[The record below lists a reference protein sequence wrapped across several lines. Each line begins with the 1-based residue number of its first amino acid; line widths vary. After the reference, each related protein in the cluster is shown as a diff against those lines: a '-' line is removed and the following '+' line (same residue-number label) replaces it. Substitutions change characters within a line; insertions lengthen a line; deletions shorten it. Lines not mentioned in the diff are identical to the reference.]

1 MQAGIAW
8 ALLRAD
14 GEGYTI
20 EAGCDT
26 TGVVERM
33 YSVHDLLTSRW
44 LPQAHSYSTRFREGS
59 FQQDQQMS
67 LNGEDF
73 VVKRSQKYPEG
84 WRSQED
90 HYNGEATVEDP
101 VSAFYRLRNEA
112 LLPGG
117 TVVFPLFTGRRT
129 VNLVAHIGKECEI
142 SGKRVLKVDVS
153 TAHNGDMQG
162 KLTVFI
168 SADENRLPVQVVVQT
183 RAGPVYATLI
193 KRTFA
198 H

>member
-8 ALLRAD
+8 ALLHAE

-33 YSVHDLLTSRW
+33 YSVHERLVSRW
-44 LPQAHSYSTRFREGS
+44 PPQAHSYS
-59 FQQDQQMS
+59 
-67 LNGEDF
+67 
-73 VVKRSQKYPEG
+73 VKHSQKSPEG

-90 HYNGEATVEDP
+90 HYTSEATIEDP

-112 LLPGG
+112 LLPGE
-117 TVVFPLFTGRRT
+117 TVVFPLFTGKRT
-129 VNLVAHIGKECEI
+129 VNMVAQVGKELELR
-142 SGKRVLKVDVS
+142 GKKVLKVDVS
-153 TAHNGDMQG
+153 TAHNGEMQG
-162 KLTVFI
+162 KLTVFM

-183 RAGPVYATLI
+183 RAGPVYATLT
-193 KRTFA
+193 KRSFS
-198 H
+198 